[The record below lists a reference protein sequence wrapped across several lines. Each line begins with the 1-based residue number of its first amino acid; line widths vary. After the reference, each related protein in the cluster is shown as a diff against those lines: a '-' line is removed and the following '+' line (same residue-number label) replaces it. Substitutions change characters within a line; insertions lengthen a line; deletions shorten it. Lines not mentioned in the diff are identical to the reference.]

1 MIQCDVDI
9 NGTDFFNLTA
19 IKDNIIEADLINSIR
34 FYKNEEYA
42 TDGINEIS
50 NPSNYEN
57 TGRNEIFVR
66 IYNDNGCYVIQNFFI
81 ESAFVKLGNIEDFF
95 AFSVSIDTATENMG
109 VFNLDLKRTATRTA
123 LDLSNND
130 KIRFYLDA
138 LSAQLTTD
146 ELDGNFT
153 SKSALIWVRVDT
165 PMVCGLW

>member
-19 IKDNIIEADLINSIR
+19 IKDNIIEADLINSMR

-42 TDGINEIS
+42 ADDINEIS

-109 VFNLDLKRTATRTA
+109 VFN
-123 LDLSNND
+123 
-130 KIRFYLDA
+130 
-138 LSAQLTTD
+138 
-146 ELDGNFT
+146 
-153 SKSALIWVRVDT
+153 
-165 PMVCGLW
+165 